1 MFQYYSLQSALSS
14 TVW

>member
-1 MFQYYSLQSALSS
+1 MQLSS